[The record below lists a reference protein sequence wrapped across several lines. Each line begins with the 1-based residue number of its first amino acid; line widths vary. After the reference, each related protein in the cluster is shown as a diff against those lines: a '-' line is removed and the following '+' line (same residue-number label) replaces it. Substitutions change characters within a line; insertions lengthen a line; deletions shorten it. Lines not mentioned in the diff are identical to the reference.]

1 MAAIVALAEGAAL
14 VGYAVYV
21 LVQVAR
27 LGLTGPSEVSNAP
40 AVTLEIVIF
49 AVFGAGLLVSGRGL
63 WRARRWARAP
73 IVLGQLIALVVGV
86 PLVLAVGWSE
96 RVVGAV
102 VVVAAVAATI
112 AILSPPTTRALGEA

>member
-1 MAAIVALAEGAAL
+1 MGRERAGAPSPAPGAPQRPTSLVVAAIVALAEGAAL
-14 VGYAVYV
+14 VGYAVYL

-40 AVTLEIVIF
+40 AVTLEIIIF

-63 WRARRWARAP
+63 WQARRWARAP

-86 PLVLAVGWSE
+86 PLVLAVGWS
-96 RVVGAV
+96 
-102 VVVAAVAATI
+102 
-112 AILSPPTTRALGEA
+112 